1 MPRYIID
8 EAKLEANLQVLA
20 LVRERAGVKI
30 LLAQKAFSCFKLY
43 PLVAKYLDGATASGL
58 FEARLA
64 HEEMP
69 GKENHVFAPA
79 FRAEDMPELLRVVN
93 HIVFN
98 SPRQVEKFSAMARAA
113 GVSVGL
119 RVNPEVSVA
128 TTPAYDPCR
137 LGSRLGVT
145 REGLDAAWGGSQFTA
160 TDDSDAINCVPPV
173 TDAQERV
180 PPIDGLHFH
189 CLCEQGVEELRKV
202 LAGFEAKFGDLLPQM
217 KWVNFGG
224 GHHITR
230 ADYDVDGLVELLL
243 DFRRRY
249 PHLTVY
255 LEPGEAVALDAGT
268 LEATVLEIQPPG
280 ADGISNA
287 ILDVSAACHMPDVL
301 EMPYTPRC
309 GVEKLRGCDVERL
322 RGCDVEKLRGCDVE
336 RLRGCDVEKLRGC
349 DVEKLRGYDVE
360 KLRGCDVEKEKNST
374 LQRLNASTPQHP
386 NASTSQRLNTSTL
399 QRLNTSTSQRL
410 NASTPQ
416 HHYYRFG
423 GPTCLAGDVIGTYSF
438 PRPLAEGDTVVFED
452 MAIYSMVKNNTFN
465 GMPLPDIAVRR
476 KSGEIEV
483 LRSFGYADF
492 KMRLG

>member
-8 EAKLEANLQVLA
+8 EAKLEANLKILA
-20 LVRERAGVKI
+20 SVRERAGVNI
-30 LLAQKAFSCFKLY
+30 LLAQKAFSCFELY

-98 SPRQVEKFSAMARAA
+98 SPQQVEKFGAMARAA

-137 LGSRLGVT
+137 PGSRLGTT
-145 REGLDAAWGGSQFTA
+145 RGNWEKFKGDIRQPTA
-160 TDDSDAINCVPPV
+160 DNQADDRQSTTGCRSPNVECLA
-173 TDAQERV
+173 
-180 PPIDGLHFH
+180 IDGLHFH

-202 LAGFEAKFGDLLPQM
+202 LAGFEEKFGDLLPQM

-243 DFRRRY
+243 DFKRRH

-268 LEATVLEIQPPG
+268 LEATVLEIQPPC

-301 EMPYTPRC
+301 EMPYTPRVT
-309 GVEKLRGCDVERL
+309 GAVIG
-322 RGCDVEKLRGCDVE
+322 GH
-336 RLRGCDVEKLRGC
+336 
-349 DVEKLRGYDVE
+349 
-360 KLRGCDVEKEKNST
+360 ST
-374 LQRLNASTPQHP
+374 NDDRHP
-386 NASTSQRLNTSTL
+386 GTTSDFRRS
-399 QRLNTSTSQRL
+399 SS
-410 NASTPQ
+410 SFC
-416 HHYYRFG
+416 YRFG
-423 GPTCLAGDVIGTYSF
+423 GPTCLAGDEIGTYTF
-438 PRPLAEGDTVVFED
+438 PHPLAEGDRVVFED

-465 GMPLPDIAVRR
+465 GMPLPDIAIRR
-476 KSGEIEV
+476 RSGEVETI
-483 LRSFGYADF
+483 RRFGYADF
-492 KMRLG
+492 AGRLG

>member
-1 MPRYIID
+1 MPRYVID
-8 EAKLEANLQVLA
+8 EAALTRNLEILA
-20 LVRERAGVKI
+20 AVRKRAGVKI
-30 LLAQKAFSCFKLY
+30 LLAQKAFSCFDLY
-43 PLVAKYLDGATASGL
+43 PLVAKYLDGATASGP

-79 FRAEDMPELLRVVN
+79 FRAEDMPELLRIVN

-98 SPRQVEKFSAMARAA
+98 SPRQVEKFGAMARAA

-137 LGSRLGVT
+137 PGSRLGVT
-145 REGLDAAWGGSQFTA
+145 RAAWEEYRCDIRQSTTGCRLPNVDCLA
-160 TDDSDAINCVPPV
+160 
-173 TDAQERV
+173 
-180 PPIDGLHFH
+180 IDGLHFH

-202 LAGFEAKFGDLLPQM
+202 LAGFEAKFGDLLPRM

-230 ADYDVDGLVELLL
+230 ADYDVDGLLELLL
-243 DFRRRY
+243 DFRRRH

-301 EMPYTPRC
+301 EMPYTPRVS
-309 GVEKLRGCDVERL
+309 GASE
-322 RGCDVEKLRGCDVE
+322 
-336 RLRGCDVEKLRGC
+336 
-349 DVEKLRGYDVE
+349 Y
-360 KLRGCDVEKEKNST
+360 ST
-374 LQRLNASTPQHP
+374 DDNRHSVP
-386 NASTSQRLNTSTL
+386 R
-399 QRLNTSTSQRL
+399 
-410 NASTPQ
+410 
-416 HHYYRFG
+416 YGYRFG
-423 GPTCLAGDVIGTYSF
+423 GPTCLAGDVIGMYSF
-438 PRPLAEGDTVVFED
+438 PHPLAEGDSVVFED

-465 GMPLPDIAVRR
+465 GMPLPAIAVRR
-476 KSGEIEV
+476 MTGEIEL
-483 LRSFGYADF
+483 LRTFGYSDF
-492 KMRLG
+492 KCRLGVGD

>member
-1 MPRYIID
+1 MPKYIID

-20 LVRERAGVKI
+20 SVRERAGVKI
-30 LLAQKAFSCFKLY
+30 LLAQKAFSCFELY

-98 SPRQVEKFSAMARAA
+98 SPRQVEKFGAQACAA

-137 LGSRLGVT
+137 PGSRLGTT
-145 REGLDAAWGGSQFTA
+145 RGAWESYCSQISIDTNVHK
-160 TDDSDAINCVPPV
+160 SQISISSLV
-173 TDAQERV
+173 
-180 PPIDGLHFH
+180 DGLHFH

-202 LAGFEAKFGDLLPQM
+202 LAGFEEKFGDLLPQM

-243 DFRRRY
+243 DFKRRH

-301 EMPYTPRC
+301 EMPYTPRVQMENVKC
-309 GVEKLRGCDVERL
+309 KMENDVS
-322 RGCDVEKLRGCDVE
+322 GGS
-336 RLRGCDVEKLRGC
+336 
-349 DVEKLRGYDVE
+349 Y
-360 KLRGCDVEKEKNST
+360 
-374 LQRLNASTPQHP
+374 A
-386 NASTSQRLNTSTL
+386 
-399 QRLNTSTSQRL
+399 
-410 NASTPQ
+410 
-416 HHYYRFG
+416 YRFG
-423 GPTCLAGDVIGTYSF
+423 GPTCLAGDEIGTYTF
-438 PRPLAEGDTVVFED
+438 PHPLAEGDRVVFED

-465 GMPLPDIAVRR
+465 GMPLPSIAGRR
-476 KSGEIEV
+476 IDGTVETLKA
-483 LRSFGYADF
+483 FGYADF
-492 KMRLG
+492 KCRLG

>member
-1 MPRYIID
+1 MPKYIID

-20 LVRERAGVKI
+20 SVRERAGVKI
-30 LLAQKAFSCFKLY
+30 LLAQKAFSCFELY

-98 SPRQVEKFSAMARAA
+98 SPRQVEKFGAQARAA

-137 LGSRLGVT
+137 PGSRLGTT
-145 REGLDAAWGGSQFTA
+145 RGAWESYCSQISIA
-160 TDDSDAINCVPPV
+160 TNVHKSQMSIPSLV
-173 TDAQERV
+173 
-180 PPIDGLHFH
+180 DGLHFH

-202 LAGFEAKFGDLLPQM
+202 LAGFEEKFGDLLPQM

-243 DFRRRY
+243 DFKRRH

-301 EMPYTPRC
+301 EMPYTPRVQMENVKC
-309 GVEKLRGCDVERL
+309 KMEND
-322 RGCDVEKLRGCDVE
+322 
-336 RLRGCDVEKLRGC
+336 
-349 DVEKLRGYDVE
+349 
-360 KLRGCDVEKEKNST
+360 
-374 LQRLNASTPQHP
+374 ASG
-386 NASTSQRLNTSTL
+386 ASY
-399 QRLNTSTSQRL
+399 
-410 NASTPQ
+410 A
-416 HHYYRFG
+416 YRFG
-423 GPTCLAGDVIGTYSF
+423 GPTCLAGDEIGTYTF
-438 PRPLAEGDTVVFED
+438 PHPLAEGDRVVFED

-465 GMPLPDIAVRR
+465 GMPLPSIAVRR
-476 KSGEIEV
+476 IDGTVETLKA
-483 LRSFGYADF
+483 FGYADF
-492 KMRLG
+492 KCRLG

>member
-1 MPRYIID
+1 MSRYIID
-8 EAKLEANLQVLA
+8 EVALTRNLEILKGVSD
-20 LVRERAGVKI
+20 RAGVKI
-30 LLAQKAFSCFKLY
+30 LLAQKAFACYKLY
-43 PLVAKYLDGATASGL
+43 PLVARYLDGTTASGL

-79 FRAEDMPELLRVVN
+79 FSEAELRELLPIVN

-98 SPRQVEKFSAMARAA
+98 SPRQVEMFGEKARAA

-137 LGSRLGVT
+137 PGSRLGVT
-145 REGLDAAWGGSQFTA
+145 RAAWDSAARRGGNVSGAPRA
-160 TDDSDAINCVPPV
+160 TEVFRGGNVSGAPRAAEGI
-173 TDAQERV
+173 
-180 PPIDGLHFH
+180 IDGLHFH

-202 LAGFEAKFGDLLPQM
+202 LAGFEANFGDLLPRM

-230 ADYDVDGLVELLL
+230 ADYDVDGLVALLL

-255 LEPGEAVALDAGT
+255 LEPGEAVALNAGT
-268 LEATVLEIQPPG
+268 LEAHVLEIQPPG

-301 EMPYTPRC
+301 EMPYTPRVT
-309 GVEKLRGCDVERL
+309 GAAVG
-322 RGCDVEKLRGCDVE
+322 
-336 RLRGCDVEKLRGC
+336 
-349 DVEKLRGYDVE
+349 
-360 KLRGCDVEKEKNST
+360 T
-374 LQRLNASTPQHP
+374 AAPHT
-386 NASTSQRLNTSTL
+386 
-399 QRLNTSTSQRL
+399 
-410 NASTPQ
+410 
-416 HHYYRFG
+416 YRFG

-438 PRPLAEGDTVVFED
+438 SRPLVEGDTVVFED

-465 GMPLPDIAVRR
+465 GMALPSIAVRR
-476 KSGEIEV
+476 MDGTVET
-483 LRSFGYADF
+483 LRDFGYDDF
-492 KMRLG
+492 KRRLG

>member
-1 MPRYIID
+1 MPKYIID

-20 LVRERAGVKI
+20 SVRERAGVKI
-30 LLAQKAFSCFKLY
+30 LLAQKAFSCFELY

-98 SPRQVEKFSAMARAA
+98 SPQQVEKFGAMARAA
-113 GVSVGL
+113 GVSVGM

-137 LGSRLGVT
+137 PGSRLGTT
-145 REGLDAAWGGSQFTA
+145 RGAWESYCSQISIA
-160 TDDSDAINCVPPV
+160 TNVHKSQMSIPSLV
-173 TDAQERV
+173 
-180 PPIDGLHFH
+180 DGLHFH

-202 LAGFEAKFGDLLPQM
+202 LAGFEEKFGDLLPQM

-230 ADYDVDGLVELLL
+230 ADYDVDGLVALLL
-243 DFRRRY
+243 DFKRRH
-249 PHLTVY
+249 PHLTIY

-301 EMPYTPRC
+301 EMPYTPRVQMENVKC
-309 GVEKLRGCDVERL
+309 KMEND
-322 RGCDVEKLRGCDVE
+322 
-336 RLRGCDVEKLRGC
+336 
-349 DVEKLRGYDVE
+349 
-360 KLRGCDVEKEKNST
+360 
-374 LQRLNASTPQHP
+374 ASG
-386 NASTSQRLNTSTL
+386 ASYT
-399 QRLNTSTSQRL
+399 
-410 NASTPQ
+410 
-416 HHYYRFG
+416 YRFG
-423 GPTCLAGDVIGTYSF
+423 GPTCLAGDEIGTYTF
-438 PRPLAEGDTVVFED
+438 PHPLAEGDRVVFED

-465 GMPLPDIAVRR
+465 GMPLPSIAVRR
-476 KSGEIEV
+476 IDGTVETLKA
-483 LRSFGYADF
+483 FGYADF
-492 KMRLG
+492 KCRLG

>member
-1 MPRYIID
+1 METPYYLID
-8 EAKLEANLQVLA
+8 EAKLEANLRLLA
-20 LVRERAGVKI
+20 SVRERAGVKI
-30 LLAQKAFSCFKLY
+30 LLAQKAFSCFEMY
-43 PLVAKYLDGATASGL
+43 PLVAKYLDGATSSGL

-79 FRAEDMPELLRVVN
+79 FRAEDMPELLSVLN

-98 SPRQVEKFSAMARAA
+98 SPRQLEKFGGMAREA

-137 LGSRLGVT
+137 EGSRLGTT
-145 REGLDAAWGGSQFTA
+145 RDAWEKFSDGIRQPTA
-160 TDDSDAINCVPPV
+160 DNQADTRQATIGCRSPNVECLS
-173 TDAQERV
+173 
-180 PPIDGLHFH
+180 IDGLHFH
-189 CLCEQGVEELRKV
+189 CLCEQGVDELRKV

-230 ADYDVDGLVELLL
+230 ADYDVDALVELLL

-280 ADGISNA
+280 ADGVSNA

-301 EMPYTPRC
+301 EMPYTPRVRMGNVKCKMENGKC
-309 GVEKLRGCDVERL
+309 GTGDD
-322 RGCDVEKLRGCDVE
+322 GG
-336 RLRGCDVEKLRGC
+336 G
-349 DVEKLRGYDVE
+349 
-360 KLRGCDVEKEKNST
+360 
-374 LQRLNASTPQHP
+374 
-386 NASTSQRLNTSTL
+386 TSS
-399 QRLNTSTSQRL
+399 
-410 NASTPQ
+410 
-416 HHYYRFG
+416 HVYRFG

-438 PRPLAEGDTVVFED
+438 QHPLAEGDRVVFED

-465 GMPLPDIAVRR
+465 GMPLPSIAVRR
-476 KSGEIEV
+476 TSGTVEV
-483 LRSFGYADF
+483 LRQFGYADF
-492 KMRLG
+492 RGRLG

>member
-1 MPRYIID
+1 MPRYVID
-8 EAKLEANLQVLA
+8 EAALTRNLEVLA
-20 LVRERAGVKI
+20 SVRERAGVKI
-30 LLAQKAFSCFKLY
+30 LLAQKAFSCFELY

-98 SPRQVEKFSAMARAA
+98 SPRQVEKFGAMVRAA

-137 LGSRLGVT
+137 PGSRLGVT
-145 REGLDAAWGGSQFTA
+145 RGAWESYCSQISIA
-160 TDDSDAINCVPPV
+160 TNVHKLQMSIPSLV
-173 TDAQERV
+173 
-180 PPIDGLHFH
+180 DGLHFH

-202 LAGFEAKFGDLLPQM
+202 LAGFEEKFGDLLPQM

-243 DFRRRY
+243 DFKRRH

-301 EMPYTPRC
+301 EMPYTPRITGADAINSVPPVDC
-309 GVEKLRGCDVERL
+309 RISDVDAACPPANRL
-322 RGCDVEKLRGCDVE
+322 
-336 RLRGCDVEKLRGC
+336 
-349 DVEKLRGYDVE
+349 
-360 KLRGCDVEKEKNST
+360 
-374 LQRLNASTPQHP
+374 
-386 NASTSQRLNTSTL
+386 
-399 QRLNTSTSQRL
+399 
-410 NASTPQ
+410 
-416 HHYYRFG
+416 YRFG
-423 GPTCLAGDVIGTYSF
+423 GPTCLAGDVIGTYRF
-438 PRPLAEGDTVVFED
+438 PHPLAEGDQVVFED

-465 GMPLPDIAVRR
+465 GMPLPSIAVRR
-476 KSGEIEV
+476 IDGTVETLKA
-483 LRSFGYADF
+483 FGYADF
-492 KMRLG
+492 KCRLG